1 MDKSQAKSKTWDVSV
16 KIAETTDE
24 TQATAKLVID
34 ARTFSGIGSARR
46 NPIDP
51 AVPRIGEELAV
62 ARALSD
68 LSHRLMDE
76 ATRLIEDHGP
86 EVPAP

>member
-1 MDKSQAKSKTWDVSV
+1 MDLEGAQSKSWTVPIE
-16 KIAETTDE
+16 IAETVDE
-24 TQATAKLVID
+24 TQAVAKLVID
-34 ARTFSGIGSARR
+34 ARSFTGEGVARR
-46 NPIDP
+46 NPVDASI
-51 AVPRIGEELAV
+51 PRIGEELAV

-68 LSHRLMDE
+68 LAHKLMDE